1 MITTIIHTRNEED
14 SIQECIESA
23 RLLTSQ
29 VIVIDMESTDNTK
42 KIAESM
48 KVPVKT
54 FPFSRY
60 VEPARK
66 FGIEQA
72 TSDWVFILDADERMT
87 EELAREINEVIA
99 NSHNQQDLPHPSE
112 AESEGVPPTTYY
124 KVPRKNIFGRK
135 KWLKHGGWWPDAQI
149 RLLHKKFLKQWPE
162 RIHSTPVFEG
172 SMGQLSNAFLHYFHG
187 DLTKMVEKTMTYEEI
202 EAQLLF
208 EAKRPVGTFTFFR
221 KFAGELFRR
230 LILKRGFMDGTY
242 GIIESFY
249 QAYSKTITYLYLFEK
264 YHHEKSRTV

>member
-1 MITTIIHTRNEED
+1 MVTIIIHTRNEEGN
-14 SIQECIESA
+14 IKECIESV
-23 RLLTSQ
+23 RLLTDEI
-29 VIVIDMESTDNTK
+29 IVIDMESTDKTK
-42 KIAESM
+42 EIAQSM
-48 KVPVKT
+48 DIPVKS

-72 TSDWVFILDADERMT
+72 QTDWVFILDADERMT
-87 EELAREINEVIA
+87 EELAKEINIVISNPQFS
-99 NSHNQQDLPHPSE
+99 NSNSTNKHQDLP
-112 AESEGVPPTTYY
+112 AYF

-149 RLLHKKFLKQWPE
+149 RFLNKKYLKEWPE

-172 SMGQLSNAFLHYFHG
+172 EVGQLHNAFLHYFHG
-187 DLTKMVEKTMTYEEI
+187 DITKMVEKTMTYEEI
-202 EAQLLF
+202 EAQLLYD
-208 EAKRPVGTFTFFR
+208 AKRPVNTLTFFR
-221 KFAGELFRR
+221 KFLGELFRR
-230 LILKRGFMDGTY
+230 LILKRGFLDGTY

-264 YHHEKSRTV
+264 YQHEKGRSV